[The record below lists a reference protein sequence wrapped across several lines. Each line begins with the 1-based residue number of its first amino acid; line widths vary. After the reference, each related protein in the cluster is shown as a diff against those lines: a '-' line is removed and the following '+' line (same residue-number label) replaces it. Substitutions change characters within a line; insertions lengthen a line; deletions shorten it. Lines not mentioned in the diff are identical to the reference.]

1 MQLEWVPGHM
11 NIKGNELADKA
22 AKKGIK
28 LKRIA
33 AESYI
38 SLAFIKKKVKESALI
53 EWNQIWQDSKK
64 KGKYYSQFECKSK
77 WKIKAKIM
85 KKQIWS
91 TYIQLK
97 LGHDYFN
104 FYLNRLSNYN
114 SDIY

>member
-22 AKKGIK
+22 AKKETK

-64 KGKYYSQFECKSK
+64 KKS
-77 WKIKAKIM
+77 IIVNLNA
-85 KKQIWS
+85 
-91 TYIQLK
+91 
-97 LGHDYFN
+97 N
-104 FYLNRLSNYN
+104 LNRK
-114 SDIY
+114 